1 MGAIDTTQPLP
12 DLAEVN
18 RAELWLAYFRQLTD
32 RGQPIATARLLAD
45 ERFGFGTSS

>member
-12 DLAEVN
+12 DLAEIN
-18 RAELWLAYFRQLTD
+18 RAELWLAYIRQLTD
-32 RGQPIATARLLAD
+32 QGQPIATARRLAD